1 MSRPK
6 LSDAETN
13 GILAERRLPDGRRR
27 ITLRRAEREAL
38 QRQERAEAV
47 AALFLDLKENHT
59 WKQIAEELGLSASQ
73 LRDITKSKE
82 FDEAYERLFAELGHD
97 PRYRAAQA
105 KISDMLPLAI
115 EKLADLLVSPNTS
128 AGTRLKAIEKIIQL
142 NGLEGQKQD
151 KSDRQEIITFLQ
163 QNNINLGA
171 MGIAVPTEYQEALD
185 AVIRPVQE
193 EEVSDDGNS

>member
-6 LSDAETN
+6 LADVETN
-13 GILAERRLPDGRRR
+13 GVLAGRRLPDGRRR

-38 QRQERAEAV
+38 QRQERAEAA

-59 WKQIAEELGLSASQ
+59 WKQIAEELDLSASQ
-73 LRDITKSKE
+73 LRDLTKTRE

-128 AGTRLKAIEKIIQL
+128 PGTRLKAIEKVIQL

-151 KSDRQEIITFLQ
+151 KSDRQEIINFLQ
-163 QNNINLGA
+163 QNNINLGE
-171 MGIAVPTEYQEALD
+171 MGIAVPTEYEDALEAV
-185 AVIRPVQE
+185 AVPVG
-193 EEVSDDGNS
+193 EVSETGN